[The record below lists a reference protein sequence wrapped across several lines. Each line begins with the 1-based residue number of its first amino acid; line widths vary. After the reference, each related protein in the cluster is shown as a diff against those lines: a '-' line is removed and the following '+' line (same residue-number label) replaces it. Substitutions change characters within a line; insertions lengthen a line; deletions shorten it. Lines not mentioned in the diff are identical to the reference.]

1 MNMYINDKYRN
12 IELFSTISGTTTTSG
27 PVSAV
32 VSGPVAAVVSGPVAA
47 VVSGPVAAVVSGPV
61 AAIVSGPASAVVS
74 GPVAAI
80 VSGPASAPS
89 SKDLILDNINLK
101 ADILGQ
107 IIASAPQSA
116 ESKIFTNVVCPTCP
130 VCPEPV
136 TCPAAIVCGPT
147 PCPEYQMPPECEECK
162 NKSNDSKYKWIALVL
177 FLIICVLL
185 YFMFNKSSSETNSVS
200 DSSPVSDSSSM
211 TE

>member
-27 PVSAV
+27 PASAV
-32 VSGPVAAVVSGPVAA
+32 VN
-47 VVSGPVAAVVSGPV
+47 GPVAAVVSGPV

-80 VSGPASAPS
+80 VSGPVAAVVSGPVDAQS
-89 SKDLILDNINLK
+89 SKDLILDNINIK

-116 ESKIFTNVVCPTCP
+116 ESKVFTNIVCPTCP
-130 VCPEPV
+130 EPVACPAAVICGPASCPEPV
-136 TCPAAIVCGPT
+136 SCPAAVVCGPASS
-147 PCPEYQMPPECEECK
+147 PEYE
-162 NKSNDSKYKWIALVL
+162 NKSNDSKYKWIAIVL

-185 YFMFNKSSSETNSVS
+185 YFMFNKSSSEAELVS